1 MTVVIALLRGI
12 NVGGHHKIKM
22 EALRNLLQSL
32 GLRDVQTH
40 LQSGNVVF
48 RTPARDLVRLR
59 QRIEEAVEREFGF
72 HCDVVLRT
80 TADLRA
86 AVAKNPFAT
95 RPDLDASRMAVH
107 FLSADPGEEART
119 RLLAIKAEPEELR
132 LETMELYIYFTNG
145 MARPNLSMAQVE
157 RSLKTSGT
165 SRNWNTVRK
174 VLEMAEKLES

>member
-22 EALRNLLQSL
+22 EALRTLFQSL
-32 GLRDVQTH
+32 GLRDIQTH

-48 RTPARDLVRLR
+48 RTSGRDLVRLR

-80 TADLRA
+80 TADLRV

-95 RPDLDASRMAVH
+95 RPDLDASRLAVH
-107 FLSADPGEEART
+107 FLSTEPDHEARA
-119 RLLAIKAEPEELR
+119 RVLAIKAEPEELH
-132 LETMELYIYFTNG
+132 LEALELYIYFTNG
-145 MARPNLSMAQVE
+145 MARLSLSMAVVE